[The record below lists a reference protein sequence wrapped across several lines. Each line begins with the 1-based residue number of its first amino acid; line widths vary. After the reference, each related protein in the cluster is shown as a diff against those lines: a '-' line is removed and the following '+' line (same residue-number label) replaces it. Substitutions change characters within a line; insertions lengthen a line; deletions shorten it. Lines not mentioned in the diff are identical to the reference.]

1 MKGSMQTNIY
11 QSSFNDN
18 KFWAALRDT
27 AVHNTHGEPDLD
39 LARTQSTPQI
49 WICSIW
55 KNALAQ
61 PPKS

>member
-27 AVHNTHGEPDLD
+27 AVRNTHGEPDLA
-39 LARTQSTPQI
+39 LARTQSTYQI
-49 WICSIW
+49 
-55 KNALAQ
+55 
-61 PPKS
+61 